1 MMTRYSI
8 CVFIILLLL
17 YFQLAKL
24 RPFWN
29 KKIDKLTPTIVDIRR
44 MVRINSY
51 KLFQQQLAR
60 GQFIKNKGR
69 DEGTFLLY
77 QYMRIENLLLLNKTC
92 QNLQLYSMMN
102 KIMVFMIKPR
112 FVTGQSTMV
121 FMDDPL
127 TNLPAFHMV

>member
-1 MMTRYSI
+1 MMTRHSL

-29 KKIDKLTPTIVDIRR
+29 QKIDKLTPTIVDITR

-51 KLFQQQLAR
+51 KLFQRQLAR
-60 GQFIKNKGR
+60 GQSIKNKGR
-69 DEGTFLLY
+69 DEGTFLSY
-77 QYMRIENLLLLNKTC
+77 QYMRVENLLLLNKTC

-102 KIMVFMIKPR
+102 KIMVFMIKPQ

-127 TNLPAFHMV
+127 TNLPAFHMA